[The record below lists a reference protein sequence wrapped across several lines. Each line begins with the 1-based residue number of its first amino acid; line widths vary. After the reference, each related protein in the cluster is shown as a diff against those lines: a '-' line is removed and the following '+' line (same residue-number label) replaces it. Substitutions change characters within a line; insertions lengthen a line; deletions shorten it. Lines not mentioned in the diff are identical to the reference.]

1 MVANICLPCTRKTK
15 AGRPQVPSQAEIH
28 NEIPSQENK
37 KWKQT
42 KNKKDLGVLM
52 PVSNLNTGEAE
63 AGEWLRVQG

>member
-52 PVSNLNTGEAE
+52 PVSHLNTGEAE